1 MLGVSFPCATS
12 AARPPHR
19 PSCCPLP
26 PITTPPLPTRYYHT
40 SLCTTFLAHPSIE
53 KCRLPNSS
61 HRCVIEGG
69 QLLGVLT
76 RLDLVENAKGM
87 MRPPWEAAGQM
98 KTLACLGISR
108 GNLLESNSSS
118 RRSSTGSAASCDAK
132 TELL

>member
-1 MLGVSFPCATS
+1 MLGVSCPCATCCS
-12 AARPPHR
+12 PP
-19 PSCCPLP
+19 
-26 PITTPPLPTRYYHT
+26 TPPLAAPYHPSPRLRSPPAITT

-53 KCRLPNSS
+53 VPPPELLSR
-61 HRCVIEGG
+61 RCVTEGG

-98 KTLACLGISR
+98 KTVACMGISR

>member
-1 MLGVSFPCATS
+1 MRNTCCCSPPYRPLLPFTAPHHAS
-12 AARPPHR
+12 APH
-19 PSCCPLP
+19 
-26 PITTPPLPTRYYHT
+26 TPYYHR

-53 KCRLPNSS
+53 VPPQNSS
-61 HRCVIEGG
+61 RRCVTEGG

-87 MRPPWEAAGQM
+87 MRSPREAAAQM
-98 KTLACLGISR
+98 KTVACLGISR

-132 TELL
+132 AELL